1 MTSKETKS
9 VIDGIRAETAD
20 FPKMTLNQINVAQG
34 GVENAAHFFTLPPE
48 SKNPSRRGI
57 DGLRP

>member
-34 GVENAAHFFTLPPE
+34 GVENAAHFLHFLQNQKIPAGE
-48 SKNPSRRGI
+48 G
-57 DGLRP
+57 